1 MRILRNPA
9 SAGPCVL
16 VLGMFDGV
24 HRGHG
29 RLLARGAELARAAKL
44 PLTVCTVEPHPLRV
58 LRPQAA
64 PPLLTTLTERAG
76 IMAGFGVNQLCV
88 MDFTRA
94 RADQTAEDFMAEM
107 VRVYR
112 PRWVVC
118 GFNYTFGRGGAGD
131 GETLR
136 AYGEAHGFDV
146 CVMPEVD
153 IDGRA
158 VSSTRIRGLL
168 TAGHVA
174 EANRLLGY
182 AYTLAG
188 RVVNGKHVGRT
199 MGFPT
204 ANVAMSPDKLLPA
217 FGVYACWLR
226 AEGAIYPAVVNV
238 GRHPTLPEGQVTV
251 EAYALDECLQLYG
264 KKVRLTF
271 LRFLRPE
278 RRFDGVGDLR
288 RQIARD
294 AEDCR
299 AFFQTMV

>member
-1 MRILRNPA
+1 MRIWRNPR

-29 RLLARGAELARAAKL
+29 RLLARGRALAEAANL
-44 PLTVCTVEPHPLRV
+44 PLTVCTFEPHPLRV

-76 IMAGFGVNQLCV
+76 VMADFGVDQLCV
-88 MDFTRA
+88 LDFTRA
-94 RADQTAEDFMAEM
+94 RADQEAEDFMAEM
-107 VRVYR
+107 LRSYR
-112 PRWVVC
+112 PRWVIC
-118 GFNYTFGRGGAGD
+118 CFNYTFGRGGAGTGD
-131 GETLR
+131 ALR
-136 AYGEAHGFDV
+136 DYGRTHGFDV
-146 CVMPEVD
+146 CVMPEVS
-153 IDGRA
+153 IGGSA

-168 TAGHVA
+168 TSGNVT

-182 AYTLAG
+182 AYVLSG
-188 RVVNGKHVGRT
+188 RVVSGKHVGRT

-204 ANVAMSPDKLLPA
+204 ANVSVNPNKLLPA
-217 FGVYACWLR
+217 YGVYACWLR
-226 AEGAIYPAVVNV
+226 VEDAVYPAVVNV

-264 KKVRLTF
+264 KKVQLTF
-271 LRFLRPE
+271 LRFLRSE
-278 RRFDGVGDLR
+278 RRFDGVEDLR

-299 AFFQTMV
+299 NFFLAMV

>member
-1 MRILRNPA
+1 
-9 SAGPCVL
+9 
-16 VLGMFDGV
+16 
-24 HRGHG
+24 
-29 RLLARGAELARAAKL
+29 
-44 PLTVCTVEPHPLRV
+44 
-58 LRPQAA
+58 
-64 PPLLTTLTERAG
+64 
-76 IMAGFGVNQLCV
+76 
-88 MDFTRA
+88 
-94 RADQTAEDFMAEM
+94 
-107 VRVYR
+107 
-112 PRWVVC
+112 
-118 GFNYTFGRGGAGD
+118 
-131 GETLR
+131 
-136 AYGEAHGFDV
+136 
-146 CVMPEVD
+146 MPEVD

-168 TAGHVA
+168 TAGHVT

-204 ANVAMSPDKLLPA
+204 ANVAVSPDKLLPA

-278 RRFDGVGDLR
+278 RRFDGVEDLR
-288 RQIARD
+288 RQIACD